1 MELFPL
7 ETEIARRKSRL
18 SAIAQA
24 KAKIEQCAAKRH
36 QGKWQEYETKMAKCR
51 AQRAA
56 GQKPRGEAPDS
67 DLEALQAAPRE
78 GDQIDLTDEQ
88 SRIMPFSDG
97 GLRAKLERTSRRAAS
112 VLRHHQAG
120 DGLTPD
126 EHARTGQG
134 HAVKSPISP
143 RQRPACSFTQSSDN
157 ASSAPACWMRNGRL
171 DSGRHGQRCGIYRM
185 HLNHAFGQINLD
197 THHFTHI
204 AASCNLAHGLPLSIQ
219 QYMDESNHPSWR
231 IDAVAR
237 RWQIP
242 CYFNQPDTQR
252 QATLA
257 V

>member
-1 MELFPL
+1 M
-7 ETEIARRKSRL
+7 ETEIARREDRM
-18 SAIAQA
+18 SAIAQV
-24 KAKIEQCAAKRH
+24 KAKIERCAAERH
-36 QGKWQEYETKMAKCR
+36 QGERQAYEAKTAMRR

-56 GQKPRGEAPDS
+56 GKKPRGEAPDS
-67 DLEALQAAPRE
+67 DPEVPQAVPRD
-78 GDQIDLTDEQ
+78 GDQVNLTDEE

-171 DSGRHGQRCGIYRM
+171 DPG
-185 HLNHAFGQINLD
+185 
-197 THHFTHI
+197 
-204 AASCNLAHGLPLSIQ
+204 P
-219 QYMDESNHPSWR
+219 
-231 IDAVAR
+231 
-237 RWQIP
+237 
-242 CYFNQPDTQR
+242 
-252 QATLA
+252 
-257 V
+257 

>member
-171 DSGRHGQRCGIYRM
+171 DPG
-185 HLNHAFGQINLD
+185 
-197 THHFTHI
+197 
-204 AASCNLAHGLPLSIQ
+204 P
-219 QYMDESNHPSWR
+219 
-231 IDAVAR
+231 
-237 RWQIP
+237 
-242 CYFNQPDTQR
+242 
-252 QATLA
+252 
-257 V
+257 